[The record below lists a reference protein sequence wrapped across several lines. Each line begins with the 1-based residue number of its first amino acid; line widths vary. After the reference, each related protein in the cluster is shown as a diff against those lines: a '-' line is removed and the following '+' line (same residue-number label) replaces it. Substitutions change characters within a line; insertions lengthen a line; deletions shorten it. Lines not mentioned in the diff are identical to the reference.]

1 MNRNPYKRLGA
12 GKRDAEEIK
21 EHPFFTTLN
30 WQDAMQR
37 KNKVP
42 KPYTKKVVKTEILLE
57 KVYGKGAFDETLKNH
72 NRLNEW
78 SFIQK

>member
-21 EHPFFTTLN
+21 EHPFFASIQWTDV
-30 WQDAMQR
+30 QAR
-37 KNKVP
+37 KLKVP
-42 KPYTKKVVKTEILLE
+42 KIQCKKIVKVEIPLE
-57 KVYGKGAFDETLKNH
+57 KVYGKGAFDENLKNH

-78 SFIQK
+78 SFI